1 MNQAGPD
8 WQHLAQAAKTDAALA
23 ALARGGALLLWD
35 RAAERPGHVDR
46 GALALFGGSWL
57 GKSGSSLPD
66 AARRRLNALADGLA
80 PSESVRLERLRLTQ
94 GFAAT
99 PLTCACKLV
108 DGVLALVVPADELRR
123 AGIAVPVEQPV
134 ERSAGESPEAAL
146 PPTEAPA
153 PVPQAGKPLPATL
166 RVLWQSDAASR
177 LTSLSANVATLVGS
191 EKSAALTGLR
201 WDELI
206 DRDILDRSGDLVARL
221 GRAETLTGHDL
232 LWRFR
237 DSDEG
242 VRVELSGMPLLDA
255 ERRPQGFR
263 GFALARLTQ
272 REPFPAVGPVEE
284 AAAAPGRAND
294 VDDGLADTA
303 LSDGPAAIQN
313 PPPGEAQGAVSKDAP
328 EDCSAPAT
336 ILRDAVSAEA
346 APRDEGS
353 REIDAEAESLADEIA
368 ETDDKRSPDQAIA
381 PDEEATEEAHP
392 EPAAKIVSQLPTAE
406 TKSPTAEKPAEP
418 SPAGNIVMLHNGQLA
433 QVRPVLEPSKAN
445 LSSAERNAFREI
457 AKALGARIAGE
468 DEAEPRLPPA
478 ATLKLRQQAEAE
490 TEPAAEQAA
499 GKDQPLGKDNDDRAI
514 ARLVEAPAAEP
525 DAQDAT
531 SEAEAPET
539 EAQVEEP
546 TRPRLPNS
554 HADLLDK
561 LPIAVLVNRGE
572 EPLYANRTLL
582 DLLDYADLDDL
593 TAGGGVSRIVREA
606 ESTEGGPMILVD
618 RRGQLV
624 SVDAVLSSVAW
635 HGEPATMMAFRHP
648 NGGGEA
654 VILSEEEA
662 EAAELAAEFA
672 AEDAESAARVEALRM
687 DVGVREAR
695 IDELNAMLDT
705 ATDGVVTVDGRGR
718 ILSLN
723 RTAEALFGY
732 DQREVTGELFTL
744 LFAAESHAPAL
755 DYLEGLKGGGVVS
768 VLNDGREVVGRV
780 RQGGKIPLFM
790 TMGRITDGDER
801 RFCAVLRDITA
812 WKKAEG
818 ELVEARRTAERASA
832 QKSDVLAKIS
842 HEIRTP
848 LNAIIGFAEVMAEER
863 FGPIDNE
870 RYKEYLRDIH
880 QSGGYVISLVNDLLD
895 LAKIEAGK
903 LDLDFV
909 SVNLNE
915 IALSAV
921 ALLQPEAQRQ
931 RVVLRS
937 GLSPKL
943 PPVVAD
949 QRSIRQ
955 IVINLLSN
963 AVKFTDGGGQVIV
976 STALGDQGEAILRV
990 RDTGIGMDDD
1000 ELKLALEP
1008 FRQVPTTRRS
1018 GGTGLGLPLT
1028 KALVEANRAA
1038 MAITSVKKEGTL
1050 VEITFPPQR
1059 VLAG

>member
-35 RAAERPGHVDR
+35 RATERPGHIDP
-46 GALALFGGSWL
+46 GARTLL
-57 GKSGSSLPD
+57 GKIGSNLPE

-80 PSESVRLERLRLTQ
+80 PRESIRLERLRLTH

-108 DGVLALVVPADELRR
+108 EDVLVLIVPEEELRR
-123 AGIAVPVEQPV
+123 IGITVPMENQAAAVANGSHDVAAPSAETPESATQPD
-134 ERSAGESPEAAL
+134 EA
-146 PPTEAPA
+146 
-153 PVPQAGKPLPATL
+153 LPATL
-166 RVLWQSDAASR
+166 RLLWQSDAAAR
-177 LTSLSANVATLVGS
+177 FTSVSANAATLVGHARA
-191 EKSAALTGLR
+191 AALIGSNWQDL
-201 WDELI
+201 LG
-206 DRDILDRSGDLVARL
+206 RDILDRSGDLMARL
-221 GRAETLTGHDL
+221 GRTETLTGHDL

-242 VRVELSGMPLLDA
+242 VHVELSGMPLLDA

-272 REPFPAVGPVEE
+272 REPFPAADLSGDDAPAPLEE
-284 AAAAPGRAND
+284 PSAAAIE
-294 VDDGLADTA
+294 T
-303 LSDGPAAIQN
+303 DGPA
-313 PPPGEAQGAVSKDAP
+313 GESGSAVETPHPEAPQTGVSTDHPKDSGASLTTLQDAGPEDTAPQDDVSEKSDALAEASPADTGDSETADQGA
-328 EDCSAPAT
+328 E
-336 ILRDAVSAEA
+336 
-346 APRDEGS
+346 
-353 REIDAEAESLADEIA
+353 
-368 ETDDKRSPDQAIA
+368 A
-381 PDEEATEEAHP
+381 PDEQAERTNEAHAEP
-392 EPAAKIVSQLPTAE
+392 SAPNAAAQPEAEPAA
-406 TKSPTAEKPAEP
+406 PAE
-418 SPAGNIVMLHNGQLA
+418 SRHEAAPAGNIVMLHNGQLA

-468 DEAEPRLPPA
+468 DQAEPRLPPA
-478 ATLKLRQQAEAE
+478 ATLKLRQQAESDAE
-490 TEPAAEQAA
+490 RKADLARDKDPAP
-499 GKDQPLGKDNDDRAI
+499 GKDSDDRAI
-514 ARLVEAPAAEP
+514 ARLVEAPEAEP
-525 DAQDAT
+525 QPAAGEVARPGQDPQAD
-531 SEAEAPET
+531 
-539 EAQVEEP
+539 EP
-546 TRPRLPNS
+546 ARPRLANS

-561 LPIAVLVNRGE
+561 LPIAVLVARE
-572 EPLYANRTLL
+572 DEPLYANRTLL

-593 TAGGGVSRIVREA
+593 TAGGGVSGMIRQA
-606 ESTEGGPMILVD
+606 QSTEGGPMILVD
-618 RRGQLV
+618 RRGQLIG
-624 SVDAVLSSVAW
+624 VDAVLSSVAW

-648 NGGGEA
+648 DGGGEA
-654 VILSEEEA
+654 VFLSEEEA

-755 DYLEGLKGGGVVS
+755 DYLEGLKGGGVAS
-768 VLNDGREVVGRV
+768 VLNDGREVIGRV

-790 TMGRITDGDER
+790 TMGRITDGEER

-812 WKKAEG
+812 WKKAES
-818 ELVEARRTAERASA
+818 ELVEARRTAEKASA

-963 AVKFTDGGGQVIV
+963 AVKFTDVGGQVIV